1 MKRRMKLTATKVYGR
16 FMGFIAGV
24 QDKVVQDS
32 IENLQKSLEYCME
45 ENRVLKELLEEAT
58 GRKRIIL
65 KDSHRRRLAAKGIA
79 LSKHILENIMT
90 MFQPE
95 TPCGVFIRFRK
106 A

>member
-1 MKRRMKLTATKVYGR
+1 MKRRMKLTATKVYDR

-58 GRKRIIL
+58 GRKRNETLHCEVLSGI
-65 KDSHRRRLAAKGIA
+65 KG
-79 LSKHILENIMT
+79 ENL
-90 MFQPE
+90 
-95 TPCGVFIRFRK
+95 GRK
-106 A
+106 T